1 MEPSPFLKDETE
13 GKKKESLSP
22 LTTLYLGLDPSNY
35 QTKNRLIH
43 CPIIQTI
50 ASPFDLPQIRHVF
63 ENILSYT
70 HIIFT
75 SKVGAHLFFDCLT
88 YYGHE
93 KKSLLIQK
101 KIMAIGSATAD
112 VIEQRGGTVFEI
124 AKETTQEGVIKM
136 LKMHNL
142 KRAFLLVPCSS
153 LARPHLSRFLR
164 AQNIGYTRCEL
175 YETRAKK
182 TKQMPNLERVDEILF
197 TSPSTVDAFQKIV
210 GMIPKNKKLT
220 CIGPITKNRLDFI
233 KNKNFS

>member
-1 MEPSPFLKDETE
+1 METSPFLKDQTE
-13 GKKKESLSP
+13 GKKRERLTPS
-22 LTTLYLGLDPSNY
+22 TTLYLGLDPSNY

-50 ASPFDLPQIRHVF
+50 ACPFDLPHIRHVF
-63 ENILSYT
+63 ENISPYT

-75 SKVGAHLFFDCLT
+75 SKVAANLFFDCLI

-93 KKSLLIQK
+93 KKSPLIQK

-124 AKETTQEGVIKM
+124 ARESTQEGVIKM
-136 LKMHNL
+136 LKMHHL
-142 KRAFLLVPCSS
+142 KRAFFLVPCSS
-153 LARPHLSRFLR
+153 LARPHLSHFLR
-164 AQNIGYTRCEL
+164 DQKIGYTLCKL
-175 YETRAKK
+175 YETRAKRPK
-182 TKQMPNLERVDEILF
+182 EMPDLDTIDEILF

-220 CIGPITKNRLDFI
+220 CIGPITKKRLNKV
-233 KNKNFS
+233 KNKIFN